1 MQKKSLKKEKKS
13 VQQSFGNFHINSD
26 KKLKQNKLRK
36 QKKNF
41 NVEQQKINLNLL
53 QGHKPGEY
61 IVCDLKHMPKSI
73 DGHIYMCVFTC
84 IGTRY
89 SETYF
94 MKTRLS
100 SEFLDCYISYCKLIR
115 NKTGRY
121 PKVLH
126 TDNGKE
132 FVDKCTSTFNKKKGI
147 THTFTAPHNSLQNPI
162 AERINRTIGEGA
174 LALLLCAYLPLT
186 FWTYAVTCFSFVK
199 ARTPHKSL
207 NLSTPIAAWNIYN
220 SHRTTIDL
228 FDLRIFGCES
238 YVLDENSLKAH
249 PKAFR
254 CIYLGPSKNQKGC
267 MFYNLHTK
275 KIICSRNFVLNEQCM
290 PGKSYFPKIY
300 DRYFGPD
307 PPKELS
313 EIDVPVFTPN
323 STLDNLNIPYSNL
336 FEFSNNS
343 KNNDEIVIDDDHVS
357 NDNNNSNNNNNN
369 NNEHKNCDDN
379 DERKVVNDDNYVDLS
394 SDSMYVFDRNVFSKV
409 GEGDIPPLVSPSPQ
423 QNSSPSSPVPRSSSL
438 PPSPC
443 ISTRQRSFS
452 PVSPV
457 PPAPSSSVPV
467 EELHEW
473 TRVVGRR
480 PTKFGRTM
488 GGKWKHGGGSY
499 DYEIEWASGEKTF
512 EPETLCSQYA
522 SDAIE
527 DYNVKNH
534 PGSSQ
539 HFEAVPDLPDQA
551 EDDQSSPDGSN
562 SSGGSV
568 SFANICNF
576 VHVHFFCYLA
586 KLVPLSD
593 SSWRDI
599 KEPANQNEA
608 RNSPQAAQWKAA
620 ERKELDSLL
629 AQGTWTPCSKPR
641 KKPITC
647 RWVYKLKPPTTL
659 TPEPIFKARLVAHG
673 YKQKEGED
681 YSSTFAQVATLKAF
695 RILIWLSVFLGYK
708 STQLDVKNAFLHGK
722 LDAEIY
728 MTSPP
733 GYANEIGTVRLVKS
747 IYGVKQAPR
756 IWYATLVA
764 ALHSLGF
771 QELHSD
777 SCVFRHTKVNCFLLI
792 FVDDII
798 CVTND
803 EQFRKHFESE
813 MQRIFDI
820 KILGVL
826 RHFIGLQVDPDGAG
840 GVHIHQHDYVQ
851 KLADV
856 FKRFFSSFAGKINAP
871 CDPEVKFST
880 AQQPT
885 SDDAKKKM
893 ASYPYRQL
901 IGSLLYLLGTRPEIY
916 FIIISLSRF
925 VQNPGYVHWLAALRV
940 LYYVCN
946 TPLFGI
952 IIKKGQELKL
962 SIYVDSDHGGN
973 TDDRKSM
980 SGYIIYLGCT
990 PIIWRSRRQKGKPAL
1005 SSCEA
1010 EYISL
1015 SAGINEIVWIIL
1027 FLSELGFK
1035 VPCPVPMYC
1044 DNTSASALAHNPVH
1058 HDRTKHIDIRHH
1070 RIREFILDGTVEIIY
1085 VKSADNPAD
1094 IFTKS
1099 VSIAVFKRLI
1109 CFVYGKFFA

>member
-1 MQKKSLKKEKKS
+1 MKKEKKS
-13 VQQSFGNFHINSD
+13 VKQSFGHFHNNSD
-26 KKLKQNKLRK
+26 KILKQNQLRK
-36 QKKNF
+36 KKKNF
-41 NVEQQKINLNLL
+41 NVEQQKINLSLL
-53 QGHKPGEY
+53 QGYKPGEY

-73 DGHIYMCVFTC
+73 EGHIYMCVFTC
-84 IGTRY
+84 VGTRY

-94 MKTRLS
+94 MKSRLA
-100 SEFLDCYISYCKLIR
+100 SEFLEGYITYCKLIR

-121 PKVLH
+121 PKLLH

-132 FVDKCTSTFNKKKGI
+132 FVEKCTSAFNKKKGI
-147 THTFTAPHNSLQNPI
+147 THTFTAPKNSLQNPI

-186 FWTYAVTCFSFVK
+186 FWTFAVTCFCFVK
-199 ARTPHKSL
+199 VRTPHKAL
-207 NLSTPIAAWNIYN
+207 NLSTPIAAWNIFN
-220 SHRTTIDL
+220 SHRTSIDL
-228 FDLRIFGCES
+228 FDLRIFGCEA

-254 CIYLGPSKNQKGC
+254 CIYLGPSNDQKGC
-267 MFYNLHTK
+267 MFYNLYTNK
-275 KIICSRNFVLNEQCM
+275 LICSRNFVLNEQCM

-313 EIDVPVFTPN
+313 EVDVPSFTPN
-323 STLDNLNIPYSNL
+323 STFDNLNIPYSNL

-343 KNNDEIVIDDDHVS
+343 THDDEIVIDT
-357 NDNNNSNNNNNN
+357 NNSNDENKNDTNNSSD
-369 NNEHKNCDDN
+369 EKKNDNDLDMKHDN
-379 DERKVVNDDNYVDLS
+379 DERKVVNDDNYFDIS

-409 GEGDIPPLVSPSPQ
+409 GEGDLPPLVPPSPQ
-423 QNSSPSSPVPRSSSL
+423 SSSL
-438 PPSPC
+438 PPSSPTSTPLPSSSPPVTPAP
-443 ISTRQRSFS
+443 IS
-452 PVSPV
+452 
-457 PPAPSSSVPV
+457 PSSSVPV
-467 EELHEW
+467 EELYEW
-473 TRVVGRR
+473 TRVVGKR
-480 PTKFGRTM
+480 PTKFGKTM
-488 GGKWKHGGGSY
+488 GGRWKHGGGVY
-499 DYEIEWASGEKTF
+499 DYEIEWANGERTF
-512 EPETLCSQYA
+512 EPETLCSEYA
-522 SDAIE
+522 ADAIE
-527 DYNVKNH
+527 DFNLKSQ
-534 PGSSQ
+534 PESSQ
-539 HFEAVPDLPDQA
+539 HFETVPDLPDQSA
-551 EDDQSSPDGSN
+551 DDQSSPNESTSSN
-562 SSGGSV
+562 HSV
-568 SFANICNF
+568 SFVNICNF

-586 KLVPLSD
+586 KLVPLSNT
-593 SSWRDI
+593 SWRDI
-599 KEPANQNEA
+599 KEPANQKEA

-629 AQGTWTPCSKPR
+629 TQRTWTSCNKPR

-659 TPEPIFKARLVAHG
+659 SPEPIFKARLVAHG

-728 MTSPP
+728 MTAPP
-733 GYANEIGTVRLVKS
+733 GYENEIGTVRLIKS

-771 QELHSD
+771 QELYSD
-777 SCVFRHTKVNCFLLI
+777 SCVFRHTSVNCFLLI

-798 CVTND
+798 CVTNN
-803 EQFRKHFESE
+803 EQFRKHFENE

-820 KILGVL
+820 KILGTL
-826 RHFIGLQVDPDGAG
+826 RHFIGLQVDSDGNG
-840 GVHIHQHDYVQ
+840 GIHIHQHDYVQ
-851 KLADV
+851 KLADI
-856 FKRFFSSFAGKINAP
+856 FKQFFSSFSSRVNAP
-871 CDPEVKFST
+871 CDPEVKFSVN
-880 AQQPT
+880 QQPT
-885 SDDAKKKM
+885 SNEAKKKM
-893 ASYPYRQL
+893 TSYPYRQL

-925 VQNPGYVHWLAALRV
+925 VQNPGYIHWLAALRV
-940 LYYVCN
+940 LFYVCN

-962 SIYVDSDHGGN
+962 SVYVDSDHGGN
-973 TDDRKSM
+973 ADDRKSM
-980 SGYIIYLGCT
+980 SGYIIYLGST

-1044 DNTSASALAHNPVH
+1044 DNTSASALAYNPVH

-1070 RIREFILDGTVEIIY
+1070 RIREFILDGTVEIHH
-1085 VKSADNPAD
+1085 VKSANNPAD